1 MTAITHL
8 NPSRSP
14 GAGRTR
20 GIGAKI
26 GWFFLDN
33 GIIIAL
39 IVEVAIFALIAKEK
53 FWNPD
58 VLAIILQ
65 TAAGVGIIQPF
76 YTLSMISGIVDF
88 GGAPLAAVLFAVLV
102 TALKIPWPVAL
113 LIGMGASLL
122 IGLFNSW
129 VVIRIKIPP
138 IIATLIT
145 GGVVGGVSYML
156 ADAFGKALQI
166 KLAVPAIRMLW
177 TVKPFGLPLTVY
189 LMLTLYVIV
198 YVLLNHTKLGA
209 HLYAIGS
216 NPDAAIRAGI
226 NYTRLFIFVFI
237 LLNVMTSLGNI
248 IYSVRV
254 LNAGPYIGPNVTSG
268 AGVAVTLVAALFAG
282 IGLFGGSGR
291 VEFTLVG
298 LLFFSVLLVGMAVVG
313 FPPQFRVAVDGLAI
327 LAALLLDAI
336 RRYLSSR

>member
-1 MTAITHL
+1 MTAITGL
-8 NPSRSP
+8 NTPRPTKSP
-14 GAGRTR
+14 GVKSLGS
-20 GIGAKI
+20 KF
-26 GWFFLDN
+26 GWFFLNN
-33 GIIIAL
+33 GIIVAL
-39 IVEVAIFALIAKEK
+39 IVEVAIFAILGKEK

-88 GGAPLAAVLFAVLV
+88 GGAPLAAVLFAILV
-102 TALKIPWPVAL
+102 TVGKLPWPLAL
-113 LIGMGASLL
+113 VIGMGASLL
-122 IGLFNSW
+122 VGLFNAW

-138 IIATLIT
+138 IITTLIT
-145 GGVVGGVSYML
+145 GGVVGGVAYML
-156 ADAFGKALQI
+156 ADAYGRSMQV
-166 KLAVPAIRMLW
+166 KLIVPEMRLLW
-177 TVKPFGLPLTVY
+177 TVKPLGLPITVY
-189 LMLTLYVIV
+189 IMLALYLIV

-216 NPDAAIRAGI
+216 NPESAGRAGI
-226 NYTRLFIFVFI
+226 NYTRLFVFVFI
-237 LLNVMTSLGNI
+237 LLNIMTSLGNI

-254 LNAGPYIGPNVTSG
+254 MNAGPFLSPNVTSG

-282 IGLFGGSGR
+282 IGLFGGTGR

-313 FPPQFRVAVDGLAI
+313 FPAQFRVAVDGLAI
-327 LAALLLDAI
+327 LAALLLDAV
-336 RRYLSSR
+336 RRYLSTR